1 MEKTQVI
8 DDLNREDAFRFGR
21 DWKKYV
27 KGTKEKA
34 YLSMFINKRYV
45 ELYFLSAAVLK
56 MRGNT

>member
-1 MEKTQVI
+1 MSKEQ
-8 DDLNREDAFRFGR
+8 R
-21 DWKKYV
+21 
-27 KGTKEKA
+27 EKA